1 MWMPE
6 CELPILS
13 AAYYLASAPK
23 NNSVYIAMQE
33 MHADIREYGNL
44 WVPLHLRNAP
54 TPLMKEAGYWAGYEY
69 AHNLENKKS
78 EQEHFPEELQGRKYK
93 K

>member
-1 MWMPE
+1 MPE

-44 WVPLHLRNAP
+44 
-54 TPLMKEAGYWAGYEY
+54 
-69 AHNLENKKS
+69 
-78 EQEHFPEELQGRKYK
+78 
-93 K
+93 